1 MPKTHSRSKAKAK
14 SKERSIALRVNG
26 RAIELTVPPHRT
38 LLEALRDAGFVDVKR
53 GCEKGDC
60 GACAVLLDGV
70 AVDACLTLA
79 WTVEGREIVTA
90 AGLGSHEA
98 MHPLQRTF
106 VERGAVQ
113 CGYCTP
119 GLIVAAQSLI
129 AAMPNPSEDD
139 IRLGLSGNLCR
150 CTGYAKVFEA
160 VRDAAA
166 EMRGARERR

>member
-1 MPKTHSRSKAKAK
+1 MPKTKTKSKAK
-14 SKERSIALRVNG
+14 SKERPIALRVNG
-26 RAIELTVPPHRT
+26 RTVEVTVPPHRT

-70 AVDACLTLA
+70 AIDSCLTLA

-90 AGLGSHEA
+90 AGLGSQEA

-106 VERGAVQ
+106 VERGAIQ

-129 AAMPNPSEDD
+129 AMTPNPSEDD

-150 CTGYAKVFEA
+150 CTGYAKVFDA
-160 VRDAAA
+160 VKDAVA
-166 EMRGARERR
+166 EMRGARGQR

>member
-1 MPKTHSRSKAKAK
+1 MPKTNSQPKAK
-14 SKERSIALRVNG
+14 SKERPIALRVNG
-26 RAIELTVPPHRT
+26 RTVEVTVPPHRT

-70 AVDACLTLA
+70 AIDSCLTLA

-90 AGLGSHEA
+90 AGLGGHEA

-106 VERGAVQ
+106 VERGAIQ

-129 AAMPNPSEDD
+129 AMTPNPSEDD

-166 EMRGARERR
+166 EMRGARGRR

>member
-1 MPKTHSRSKAKAK
+1 MTKPKAQTGAKPK
-14 SKERSIALRVNG
+14 DRTISLRVNG
-26 RAIELTVPPHRT
+26 RAVEMTVPPHRT

-70 AVDACLTLA
+70 AIDSCLTLA

-90 AGLGSHEA
+90 AGLGSPEA
-98 MHPLQRTF
+98 MHPLQRNF
-106 VERGAVQ
+106 VERGAIQ

-129 AAMPNPSEDD
+129 ATNPDPSDDD
-139 IRLGLSGNLCR
+139 IRHGLSGNLCR
-150 CTGYAKVFEA
+150 CTGYTKVFEA
-160 VRDAAA
+160 VRGAVA
-166 EMRGARERR
+166 EMRGARRRP

>member
-1 MPKTHSRSKAKAK
+1 MPKKKPSPK
-14 SKERSIALRVNG
+14 SPPKERALALRVNG
-26 RAIELTVPPHRT
+26 RVLELEVPPHRT

-60 GACAVLLDGV
+60 GACAVLIDGV

-79 WTVEGREIVTA
+79 WTVEGRDIVTA
-90 AGLGSHEA
+90 AGLGTHEN
-98 MHPLQRTF
+98 MHPLQKTF
-106 VERGAVQ
+106 VEKGAIQ

-129 AAMPNPSEDD
+129 STTPDPSEED
-139 IRLGLSGNLCR
+139 IRVGLSGNLCR

-160 VRDAAA
+160 VREAAA
-166 EMRGARERR
+166 QMRNQRGRR

>member
-1 MPKTHSRSKAKAK
+1 MPKKKARPK
-14 SKERSIALRVNG
+14 SPPKERALALRVNG
-26 RAIELTVPPHRT
+26 RVLELAVPPHRT
-38 LLEALRDAGFVDVKR
+38 LLETLRDAGFVDVKR

-60 GACAVLLDGV
+60 GACAVLIDGV

-90 AGLGSHEA
+90 AGLGTHEN
-98 MHPLQRTF
+98 MHPLQKTF
-106 VERGAVQ
+106 VEKGAIQ

-129 AAMPNPSEDD
+129 STTPNPSEED
-139 IRLGLSGNLCR
+139 IRVGLSGNLCR

-160 VRDAAA
+160 VREAAA
-166 EMRGARERR
+166 EMRNQRGRR

>member
-1 MPKTHSRSKAKAK
+1 MPKTKTKPKAK
-14 SKERSIALRVNG
+14 SKDRPIALRING
-26 RAIELTVPPHRT
+26 RTIETTVPPHRT
-38 LLEALRDAGFVDVKR
+38 LLEALRDSGFVDVKR

-70 AVDACLTLA
+70 AIDSCLTLA

-90 AGLGSHEA
+90 AGLGSHETL
-98 MHPLQRTF
+98 HPLQRTF
-106 VERGAVQ
+106 VERGAIQ

-129 AAMPNPSEDD
+129 AMTPNPNEDD

-160 VRDAAA
+160 VHAAAA
-166 EMRGARERR
+166 EMRGARGRR